1 MAAAGARP
9 SPGAPPS
16 TSTSPFS
23 RLDTTAAAEPSAAGA
38 VASSKIPSAANTP
51 GTDEVE
57 SPSLSNPTALARFEF
72 EAGRS
77 KDGTKILMVEWE
89 DDENTRNARGDWR
102 ISWESKSTVLSACD
116 CVATSSDLHR
126 FYFLLGPGA
135 PVPSLVSLT
144 FEAKDSESRTPVVW
158 TTNPLP
164 AIFPPELGASARE
177 AGKKGVLHTIWGK
190 KRLSALQ
197 TEIEAESKNN
207 VEGVALQMAIQEK
220 EWIEQN
226 FGITARPSISIP
238 YAQNGPSQQPTSP
251 TSPRTP
257 GGGRLAEKLR
267 GLKLGTTESA
277 LSPVSRQSEAAV
289 LPAQNPLSPDE
300 ADVAVGSFASIKG
313 TAAAKPSQRIVNATS
328 QNPPPGLLAQQ
339 QRAVSGDGIGSLNA
353 LTAGNAP
360 LDRSRLASLKHEE
373 DREDDL
379 FASPI
384 GPRSPEM
391 GKSPFSFKR
400 EDTMKYVDQLR
411 MES

>member
-9 SPGAPPS
+9 SAGIPPDS
-16 TSTSPFS
+16 TSSFS
-23 RLDTTAAAEPSAAGA
+23 RLQTTTTTAAEPSADGA
-38 VASSKIPSAANTP
+38 VASIQAPSADVGSA
-51 GTDEVE
+51 DEVE

-72 EAGRS
+72 EAGRG

-89 DDENTRNARGDWR
+89 DDDNTRNSRGDWR
-102 ISWESKSTVLSACD
+102 ISWEGKSTVLSASD
-116 CVATSSDLHR
+116 SQNASSDLHR
-126 FYFLLGPGA
+126 LYFLLGPGA
-135 PVPSLVSLT
+135 PVPSLVTLT
-144 FEAKDSESRTPVVW
+144 FQATDDESKKPVIW

-197 TEIEAESKNN
+197 AEIDAESKNN
-207 VEGVALQMAIQEK
+207 VEGIALQMVIQEK

-226 FGITARPSISIP
+226 FGIGARPSISIP
-238 YAQNGPSQQPTSP
+238 QSGPNQHRPMSP

-257 GGGRLAEKLR
+257 GGGRLAEKLK
-267 GLKLGTTESA
+267 GLKLGTTDTA
-277 LSPVSRQSEAAV
+277 LSPVSRQPE
-289 LPAQNPLSPDE
+289 QNPLSPEE

-313 TAAAKPSQRIVNATS
+313 TMAAKPPQRPVNATA
-328 QNPPPGLLAQQ
+328 QNPPPDILAQQ
-339 QRAVSGDGIGSLNA
+339 RASSGDGMGSLNA
-353 LTAGNAP
+353 FTAGP
-360 LDRSRLASLKHEE
+360 TSVDRSRVAAIRQDEE
-373 DREDDL
+373 REDDL

-400 EDTMKYVDQLR
+400 EDTMKYIDQLR
-411 MES
+411 TES